1 MQQFILKAS
10 SKGFNKAWKIGKA
23 EAKILFITSAY
34 ILASPLFFITYSYYH
49 FIIRDRHFQNAGRFY
64 LCQSTGLQS
73 GIECDEA
80 ALTDGFTDL
89 QFSAFYILL
98 GVVIFIHT
106 LGPIGTMILIVKCN
120 CRYKFNKT
128 SV

>member
-10 SKGFNKAWKIGKA
+10 SKGFKKAHKL
-23 EAKILFITSAY
+23 EAKIVFITSAY
-34 ILASPLFFITYSYYH
+34 IVASSLVLITYSYSN
-49 FIIRDRHFQNAGRFY
+49 FIIRDQFFQNVGRFY

-73 GIECDEA
+73 GTECDEA

-89 QFSAFYILL
+89 QLYAFYILL
-98 GVVIFIHT
+98 GVVIILHIIA
-106 LGPIGTMILIVKCN
+106 PIGFLILFIKCN
-120 CRYKFNKT
+120 CHYKFNKL

>member
-10 SKGFNKAWKIGKA
+10 SKGLKKARNLGKA
-23 EAKILFITSAY
+23 EAKFLLITSAY
-34 ILASPLFFITYSYYH
+34 VITSSLGLITYSYAH
-49 FIIRDRHFQNAGRFY
+49 FILRDRFFHNAGRFY

-73 GIECDEA
+73 GTECKT

-89 QFSAFYILL
+89 QLSAFFILL
-98 GVVIFIHT
+98 GVVIFLHA
-106 LGPIGTMILIVKCN
+106 LAPIGSMILIVKCN
-120 CRYKFNKT
+120 CHYKFNKT